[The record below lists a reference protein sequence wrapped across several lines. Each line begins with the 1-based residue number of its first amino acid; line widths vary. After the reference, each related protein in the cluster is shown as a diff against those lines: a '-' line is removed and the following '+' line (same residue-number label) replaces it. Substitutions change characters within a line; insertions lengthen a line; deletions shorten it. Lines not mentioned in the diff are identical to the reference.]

1 MLRSKFVHEA
11 QLVLELGDTAIHV
24 DGIRIV
30 RCDLFMSAVFDTF
43 ELELLGHFG
52 RTTSE
57 FY

>member
-1 MLRSKFVHEA
+1 
-11 QLVLELGDTAIHV
+11 LVLELGDTAIHV